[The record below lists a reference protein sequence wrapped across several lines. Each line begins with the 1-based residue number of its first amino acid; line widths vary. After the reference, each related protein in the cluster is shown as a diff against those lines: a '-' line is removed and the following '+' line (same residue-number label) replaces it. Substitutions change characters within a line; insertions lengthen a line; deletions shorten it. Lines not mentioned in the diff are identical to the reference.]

1 MPSVGPNSHDA
12 PNNSLWRDSD
22 FLKFWASQSV
32 SNLGQMMM
40 AISLITILLLE
51 ARPYQMALLGGA
63 TTASGLISVR
73 VRN

>member
-1 MPSVGPNSHDA
+1 
-12 PNNSLWRDSD
+12 
-22 FLKFWASQSV
+22 
-32 SNLGQMMM
+32 MM